1 MKRKMLMV
9 VNPVAGKGK
18 IGEELMEIL
27 QLFCEKGWLP
37 TVLTTSAEDG
47 QMSRLRKVAGQYDLV
62 VCAGGGDPQ
71 VRLRLVEAVSAL
83 TGLGSDR
90 ISICEG
96 NP

>member
-47 QMSRLRKVAGQYDLV
+47 QMSRLRKVAGQYD
-62 VCAGGGDPQ
+62 P
-71 VRLRLVEAVSAL
+71 
-83 TGLGSDR
+83 
-90 ISICEG
+90 EG
-96 NP
+96 TAP